1 MDVTAAK
8 AAQAAWEQ
16 ANGVS
21 LLSADEIYAYDA
33 EKYKTSLEGAPWKKD
48 PHHFKKVRISAV
60 ALLKMAI
67 HARSGGS
74 IEVMGV
80 MQGRVEKDTFVVMDS
95 FALPVEATEV
105 RVNAGAEAYEYMA
118 QFLSLGEAVSRPDNL
133 VGWYH
138 SHPGYGCWLSGI
150 DVNTQMQ
157 NQTFQDPWLALVVD
171 PVRTISSGQVQIGAF
186 RTYPKDYT
194 PPDSSS
200 EYQTIPLEKI
210 EDFGVHCKSY
220 YQLDISVF
228 KSSLDSKLLDLLWNK
243 YWVSTLSTS
252 PTLTNRDFAS
262 KQLLD
267 LCGKLEQVESTLV
280 QSSRLP
286 GDKKESQLS
295 KLSKDCCKASVE
307 QVNGIMTQVIKHA
320 LFNAPPP
327 ASK

>member
-1 MDVTAAK
+1 MDAK
-8 AAQAAWEQ
+8 GALSAWEK
-16 ANGVS
+16 ANNVS
-21 LLSADEIYAYDA
+21 TLSADELYAFDA
-33 EKYKTSLEGAPWKKD
+33 EKYKESLKGEPWKKE
-48 PHHFKKVRISAV
+48 PAFFKKVRISAI
-60 ALLKMAI
+60 ALLKMVM
-67 HARSGGS
+67 HARSGGT

-80 MQGRVEKDTFVVMDS
+80 MQGRVAGDTFVIMDS

-118 QFLSLGEAVSRPDNL
+118 QFLSLGEPVSRPDNL

-157 NQTFQDPWLALVVD
+157 NQAFQDPWLAIVVD
-171 PVRTISSGQVQIGAF
+171 PVRTISSGKVQIGAF

-194 PPDSSS
+194 PPDSDS

-220 YQLDISVF
+220 YQLEVSVF
-228 KSSLDSKLLDLLWNK
+228 KSSLDSRLLDLLWNK
-243 YWVSTLSTS
+243 YWVSTLSSS
-252 PTLTNRDFAS
+252 PTITNRDFAS

-267 LCGKLEQVESTLV
+267 LCGKLDQVEPTLV
-280 QSSRLP
+280 QSTRLP

-320 LFNAPPP
+320 LFNSGAG
-327 ASK
+327 SS